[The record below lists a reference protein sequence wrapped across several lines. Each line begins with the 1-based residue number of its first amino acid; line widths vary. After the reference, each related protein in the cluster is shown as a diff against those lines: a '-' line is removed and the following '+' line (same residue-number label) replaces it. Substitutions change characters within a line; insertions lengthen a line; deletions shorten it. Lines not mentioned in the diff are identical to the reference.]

1 MTDLS
6 QAHLLGLY
14 VSQGAPAGFH
24 TNLVPLLFREW
35 KQSYRLNALAQLSY
49 LPWVLKPL
57 IAPQFEHATLV
68 SVSKALFIS
77 GLIQLLLYVSVNN
90 KDTQNIIYLLFAAN
104 VSTALYDIFVDKLA
118 IKHRSESDLDFAN
131 VFQVVGYKLGLMLT
145 GGLVMYFTSHYYSG
159 DFNMFALS
167 PLISATL
174 LMCMSGWTYL
184 TAAMKAARTATTV
197 STNIDTA
204 VVSHEQNVNVP
215 TLAAYRLI
223 YAHLKQH
230 IPMYVL
236 LFTYKTGETI
246 GDSLFKPFL
255 KDNHFDLKSLS
266 NLGIMNE
273 VVSILGSLTMVR
285 NKKHDRK
292 AGADMHNLR
301 KFLLLNIIPQCL
313 RALVVCY
320 RPAQQ
325 FLPVAAITLI
335 EHFIG
340 GAVTV
345 ACFNF
350 MFSNV
355 IERIEGTHYAVFSA
369 IEVLGKIFTSFCAN
383 YVVEWIGFQ
392 RLFVAGI
399 FLSFLPVLL
408 CALESVPGQNAH
420 HHEE

>member
-1 MTDLS
+1 MTDFS
-6 QAHLLGLY
+6 QAQLLGLY
-14 VSQGAPAGFH
+14 ASQGAPAGFH

-68 SVSKALFIS
+68 SVSKALFVS

-118 IKHRSESDLDFAN
+118 IKKRSASDLDFAN
-131 VFQVVGYKLGLMLT
+131 VFQVVGYKLGLMVT
-145 GGLVMYFTSHYYSG
+145 GGLVMYLTSHYFSG

-174 LMCMSGWTYL
+174 LMFMSGWTYL
-184 TAAMKAARTATTV
+184 TSTTYPASAR
-197 STNIDTA
+197 NA
-204 VVSHEQNVNVP
+204 VDNDEPVQEQEIRVP
-215 TLAAYRLI
+215 ALAAYKLI
-223 YAHLKQH
+223 YTHLKQH
-230 IPMYVL
+230 IPLYLL

-266 NLGIMNE
+266 NLGVMNE
-273 VVSILGSLTMVR
+273 VVSILGSLTMIR
-285 NKKHDRK
+285 NKKQNRK

-301 KFLLLNIIPQCL
+301 KFLLLNIVPQCL

-320 RPAQQ
+320 APAQQ
-325 FLPVAAITLI
+325 FFPVAAITLI

-355 IERIEGTHYAVFSA
+355 LERIEGTHYAVFSA

-383 YVVEWIGFQ
+383 YVVEVVGFQ
-392 RLFVAGI
+392 KLFIAGI
-399 FLSFLPVLL
+399 VLSFVPVLL
-408 CALESVPGQNAH
+408 CTLERVQNLNAH
-420 HHEE
+420 LHDE